1 MSLQESS
8 PTSVQDSHMEQGG
21 KRKLEEPLLGK
32 RERKSRLIM
41 VDGHAVLRANNYSAE
56 IGGSVFDEIDDS
68 AEASMEDETF
78 HLEIGESG
86 TYSRDKHTNKVY
98 FITSA
103 GRVMNVEEERARIRN
118 PRQVLEKP
126 ERKVDPV
133 AQAHAL
139 KLRQSKEAAEKSRL
153 SFVAQH
159 LDLFKPFLSSGLVS
173 KAEAA
178 RSSRNLVPQ
187 HKQYSQQPACIDKK
201 AIVMRPYQI
210 EGINFMMKMHHNGMG
225 CVLADE
231 MGLGMF
237 VCVVT
242 FPPPLPL
249 PLN

>member
-1 MSLQESS
+1 
-8 PTSVQDSHMEQGG
+8 
-21 KRKLEEPLLGK
+21 
-32 RERKSRLIM
+32 
-41 VDGHAVLRANNYSAE
+41 
-56 IGGSVFDEIDDS
+56 
-68 AEASMEDETF
+68 
-78 HLEIGESG
+78 
-86 TYSRDKHTNKVY
+86 
-98 FITSA
+98 
-103 GRVMNVEEERARIRN
+103 
-118 PRQVLEKP
+118 LEKP
-126 ERKVDPV
+126 ERKVDLV

-159 LDLFKPFLSSGLVS
+159 LDLFKPFLSSGLLS

-201 AIVMRPYQI
+201 AVTMRPYQI

-237 VCVVT
+237 NCFLLFVCLFVCCCCCC
-242 FPPPLPL
+242 
-249 PLN
+249 